1 MSTIG
6 NRRSMLVLLVVSGL
20 IISICMGLRQSFG
33 LFMRPI
39 TLELGISAAAFG
51 FSVALQNIVWGLGQ
65 PVVGAIAD
73 RFGARPVLI
82 VTSVIYALG
91 LLMIT
96 VARGELGL
104 DIAGFMIG
112 VGIAG
117 TGFGILIGVVT
128 RSTPTERRSQTVGA
142 VAAAGSLGTI
152 VIAPLGQMLVDGMG
166 WRIGIIGFA
175 AVAMLMMVLS
185 FAIKEPAVIDE
196 QPGSTAPR
204 QTLREAL
211 AVASRHRGFLAMST
225 AYFACGFQLIFITT
239 HLPQYLELC
248 GQAPSLGAAALALI
262 GLFNTVGTY
271 GIGLM
276 GARYSQKRLLAYIY
290 LLRTIAIAGFL
301 YMPVTPTSTLVFASV
316 MGLLW
321 LGVAPLVT
329 GIVSRIFGLLHFNMI
344 YGLAFLWH
352 QLGSFFGAWIGGAV
366 FDWTGRYDWA
376 WIALMVIGA
385 TAFTL
390 QWRMDDRPA
399 EARRTAS
406 AAAPA

>member
-1 MSTIG
+1 
-6 NRRSMLVLLVVSGL
+6 MLVLLIVSGL

-39 TLELGISAAAFG
+39 TLELGVSAAAFG

-73 RFGARPVLI
+73 RFGARPVLV

-91 LLMIT
+91 LMMIT
-96 VARGELGL
+96 FARGELGL
-104 DIAGFMIG
+104 DIAGFMMG
-112 VGIAG
+112 VGVAG

-128 RSTPTERRSQTVGA
+128 RSTPPERRSQTVGA
-142 VAAAGSLGTI
+142 VAAMGSLGTI

-166 WRIGIIGFA
+166 WRAGIMGFA
-175 AVAMLMMVLS
+175 AIAMLMMVLS
-185 FAIKEPAVIDE
+185 FAIREPVVTDGAK
-196 QPGSTAPR
+196 GSGPP
-204 QTLREAL
+204 QSLREAL
-211 AVASRHRGFLAMST
+211 VIAWRHRGFLAMTT

-248 GQAPSLGAAALALI
+248 GQAPSLGAAAMALI
-262 GLFNTVGTY
+262 GLFNTIGTY
-271 GIGLM
+271 SIGLM
-276 GARYSQKRLLAYIY
+276 GARYSQKRLLALIY
-290 LLRTIAIAGFL
+290 LFRTIAIAAFI
-301 YMPVTPTSTLVFASV
+301 YFPVTPTSTLVFASV

-329 GIVSRIFGLLHFNMI
+329 VIVSRMFGLLHFNML

-352 QLGSFFGAWIGGAV
+352 QVGSFFGAWIGGAV

-385 TAFTL
+385 IAFTL

-399 EARRTAS
+399 EAHRPAS
-406 AAAPA
+406 APVPA

>member
-1 MSTIG
+1 MTTAQS
-6 NRRSMLVLLVVSGL
+6 RRATLILLIVSGL

-51 FSVALQNIVWGLGQ
+51 FSVALQNIVWGFGQ
-65 PVVGAIAD
+65 PIVGALAD
-73 RFGARPVLI
+73 RYGARPVLV

-91 LLMIT
+91 LLM
-96 VARGELGL
+96 VMFARGELGL
-104 DIAGFMIG
+104 GVAGFMIG

-128 RSTPTERRSQTVGA
+128 RSTPPERRSQTVGA
-142 VAAAGSLGTI
+142 VAAAGSLGTML
-152 VIAPLGQMLVDGMG
+152 IAPLGQMIVDGMG
-166 WRIGIIGFA
+166 WRAGIVAFA
-175 AVAMLMMVLS
+175 AVAMLMMLLS
-185 FAIKEPAVIDE
+185 FAIREPAVIDE
-196 QPGSTAPR
+196 HAGSTAPR

-211 AVASRHRGFLAMST
+211 LVAWRHRGFLAMSG

-262 GLFNTVGTY
+262 GLFNTIGTY
-271 GIGLM
+271 SIGLM

-301 YMPVTPTSTLVFASV
+301 YMPVTPTTTLVFASV

-329 GIVSRIFGLLHFNMI
+329 GIVSRMFGLLHFNMI
-344 YGLAFLWH
+344 FGLSFLSH
-352 QLGSFFGAWIGGAV
+352 QIGSFFGAWIGGAV
-366 FDWTGRYDWA
+366 LDWTGRYDWA
-376 WIALMVIGA
+376 WIALIAIGA

-390 QWRMDDRPA
+390 QWWMDDRPA
-399 EARRTAS
+399 DVHRAS
-406 AAAPA
+406 SAPAPA

>member
-1 MSTIG
+1 MSTAES
-6 NRRSMLVLLVVSGL
+6 RRATLILLIVSGL

-51 FSVALQNIVWGLGQ
+51 FSVALQNIVWGFGQ
-65 PVVGAIAD
+65 PIVGAIAD
-73 RFGARPVLI
+73 RYGARPVLV
-82 VTSVIYALG
+82 VTAIIYALG
-91 LLMIT
+91 LLMILL
-96 VARGELGL
+96 ARGEFGLGV
-104 DIAGFMIG
+104 AGFMIG

-128 RSTPTERRSQTVGA
+128 RSTPPERRSQTVGA

-152 VIAPLGQMLVDGMG
+152 LIAPLGQMLVDGMG
-166 WRIGIIGFA
+166 WRAGIVGFA
-175 AVAMLMMVLS
+175 AIAMLMMLLS
-185 FAIKEPAVIDE
+185 FAIREPAVIDE
-196 QPGSTAPR
+196 YKGSSAPR
-204 QTLREAL
+204 QTMREAL
-211 AVASRHRGFLAMST
+211 LVAWRHRGFLAMST

-262 GLFNTVGTY
+262 GLFNTIGTFA
-271 GIGLM
+271 IGLM

-301 YMPVTPTSTLVFASV
+301 YMPVTPTTTLIFASV

-329 GIVSRIFGLLHFNMI
+329 GIVSRMFGLLHFNMI
-344 YGLAFLWH
+344 YGLAFLSH
-352 QLGSFFGAWIGGAV
+352 QIGSFFGAWIGGAV
-366 FDWTGRYDWA
+366 LDWTGRYDWA
-376 WIALMVIGA
+376 WIALIMIGA

-390 QWRMDDRPA
+390 QWVMDDRPA
-399 EARRTAS
+399 EAHRT

>member
-1 MSTIG
+1 MNS
-6 NRRSMLVLLVVSGL
+6 RRSMLILLIVSGL

-39 TLELGISAAAFG
+39 TLELGVSAAAFG

-73 RFGARPVLI
+73 RFGARPVLV

-91 LLMIT
+91 LMMIT
-96 VARGELGL
+96 FARGELGL
-104 DIAGFMIG
+104 DIAGFMMG
-112 VGIAG
+112 VGVAG

-128 RSTPTERRSQTVGA
+128 RSTPPERRSQTVGA

-166 WRIGIIGFA
+166 WRAGIMGFA
-175 AVAMLMMVLS
+175 AIAMLMMVLS
-185 FAIKEPAVIDE
+185 FAIREPVAIDG
-196 QPGSTAPR
+196 PKSSAPP
-204 QTLREAL
+204 QSLREAL
-211 AVASRHRGFLAMST
+211 IIAWRHRGFLAMTT

-248 GQAPSLGAAALALI
+248 GQAPSLGAAAMALI
-262 GLFNTVGTY
+262 GLFNTIGTY
-271 GIGLM
+271 SIGLM
-276 GARYSQKRLLAYIY
+276 GTRYSQKHLLALIY
-290 LLRTIAIAGFL
+290 LFRTIAIAAFI
-301 YMPVTPTSTLVFASV
+301 YFPVTPTTTLVFASV

-329 GIVSRIFGLLHFNMI
+329 VIVSRMFGLLHFNML

-352 QLGSFFGAWIGGAV
+352 QVGSFFGAWIGGAV

-376 WIALMVIGA
+376 WIALIVIG
-385 TAFTL
+385 TIAFTL

-399 EARRTAS
+399 EAHRPAS
-406 AAAPA
+406 APVPA

>member
-1 MSTIG
+1 MQSM
-6 NRRSMLVLLVVSGL
+6 NSRRSMLILLIVSGL

-39 TLELGISAAAFG
+39 TLELGVSAAAFG

-73 RFGARPVLI
+73 RFGARPVLV

-91 LLMIT
+91 LMMIT
-96 VARGELGL
+96 FARGELGL
-104 DIAGFMIG
+104 DIAGFMMG
-112 VGIAG
+112 VGVAG

-128 RSTPTERRSQTVGA
+128 RSTPPERRSQTVGA
-142 VAAAGSLGTI
+142 VAAMGSLGTI

-166 WRIGIIGFA
+166 WRAGIMGFA
-175 AVAMLMMVLS
+175 AIAMLMMVLS
-185 FAIKEPAVIDE
+185 FAIREPVVTDG
-196 QPGSTAPR
+196 PKGSGPP
-204 QTLREAL
+204 QSLREAL
-211 AVASRHRGFLAMST
+211 VIAWRHRGFLAMTT

-248 GQAPSLGAAALALI
+248 GQAPSLGAAAMALI
-262 GLFNTVGTY
+262 GLFNTIGTY
-271 GIGLM
+271 SIGLM
-276 GARYSQKRLLAYIY
+276 GARYSQKRLLALIY
-290 LLRTIAIAGFL
+290 LFRTIAIAAFI
-301 YMPVTPTSTLVFASV
+301 YFPVTPTTTLVFASV

-329 GIVSRIFGLLHFNMI
+329 VIVSRMFGLLHFNML

-352 QLGSFFGAWIGGAV
+352 QVGSFFGAWIGGAV

-376 WIALMVIGA
+376 WIALIVIGA
-385 TAFTL
+385 IAFTL

-399 EARRTAS
+399 EAHRPAS
-406 AAAPA
+406 AAMPA